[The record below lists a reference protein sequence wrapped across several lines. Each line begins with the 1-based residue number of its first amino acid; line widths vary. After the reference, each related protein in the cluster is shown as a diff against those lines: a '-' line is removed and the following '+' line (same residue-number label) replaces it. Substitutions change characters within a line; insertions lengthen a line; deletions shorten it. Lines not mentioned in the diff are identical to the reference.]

1 MRLIF
6 MGTPDFA
13 LTALKALAAAGHD
26 IAAVYARPPRRAG
39 RGKAVRPSP
48 VHAWAGAQGIPVRT
62 PTDFADAETVG
73 EFAALKADAA
83 VVAAYGLILPQPVL
97 DAPVHGCL
105 NIHASLLPRW
115 RGAAPIQRAIQ
126 AGDAE
131 TGITIMQMDAGLD
144 TGPILLQRRAPIADG
159 ATGGSLH
166 NELAALGAET
176 AVEALAWLEG
186 SGQGKLTPRLQP
198 KAGATYARKI
208 GKAEA
213 RIDWSQPAAQIERTV
228 RAFDPVPGAFFEAG
242 GQRVRVLGAEVAGP
256 EPGPSGPPGPPG
268 TVRDDR
274 LTVAC
279 GEGALRPT
287 LVQRQGKA
295 PMATADLLR
304 GFAIP
309 AGTVLP

>member
-13 LTALKALAAAGHD
+13 LVALEALVAAGHD
-26 IAAVYARPPRRAG
+26 AVAAYTQPPRRAG
-39 RGKAVRPSP
+39 RGKAMRPSP
-48 VHAWAGAQGIPVRT
+48 VQAWAEARNIPVRT
-62 PTDFADAETVG
+62 PTDFTEVKTVAG
-73 EFAALKADAA
+73 FAALEADAA

-131 TGITIMQMDAGLD
+131 TGITIMQMEAGLD
-144 TGPILLQRRAPIADG
+144 TGPILLQRRVPIADE
-159 ATGGSLH
+159 ATGGALH
-166 NELAALGAET
+166 DALAALGS
-176 AVEALAWLEG
+176 EAIVDVLAWLEG
-186 SGQGKLTPRLQP
+186 TAPGNLTPRLQP
-198 KAGATYARKI
+198 KAGTTYARKI

-213 RIDWSQPAAQIERTV
+213 RIDWSQPADRIERTV

-242 GQRVRVLGAEVAGP
+242 GQRVRVLNSEVDGP
-256 EPGPSGPPGPPG
+256 EAGPPG

-287 LVQRQGKA
+287 LVQREGKA
-295 PMATADLLR
+295 PMTAEELLR

-309 AGTVLP
+309 PGTVLS

>member
-13 LTALKALAAAGHD
+13 LAALMALAAAGHD
-26 IAAVYARPPRRAG
+26 VVAAYTQPPRRAG

-48 VHAWAGAQGIPVRT
+48 VQAWAEARNIPVRT
-62 PTDFADAETVG
+62 PMDFAGADTVAGFAGLEAE
-73 EFAALKADAA
+73 AAI
-83 VVAAYGLILPQPVL
+83 VAAYGLILPLAVL

-105 NIHASLLPRW
+105 NIHASMLPRW

-131 TGITIMQMDAGLD
+131 TGVTIMQMEAGLD
-144 TGPILLQRRAPIADG
+144 TGPILLQRRMAIAGD
-159 ATGGSLH
+159 ATGGALH
-166 NELAALGAET
+166 DALAVLGAET
-176 AVEALAWLEG
+176 IVEALAWLDG
-186 SGQGKLTPRLQP
+186 SGPGNLTPRLQP
-198 KAGATYARKI
+198 RASVTYARKI
-208 GKAEA
+208 DKAEA
-213 RIDWSQPAAQIERTV
+213 RIDWSQPAVQIERTV

-242 GQRVRVLGAEVAGP
+242 GQRIRVLGAEVAGP
-256 EPGPSGPPGPPG
+256 EAGPPG
-268 TVRDDR
+268 TVRDDC

-295 PMATADLLR
+295 PMSAADLLR

-309 AGTVLP
+309 PGTVLS

>member
-13 LTALKALAAAGHD
+13 LAALEAIVAAGHEA
-26 IAAVYARPPRRAG
+26 AAVYTQPPRRAG

-48 VHAWAGAQGIPVRT
+48 VQAWAEARNIPVRT
-62 PTDFADAETVG
+62 PVDFADTDTLAG
-73 EFAALKADAA
+73 FAALGAEAA
-83 VVAAYGLILPQPVL
+83 IVAAYGLILPQAAL

-131 TGITIMQMDAGLD
+131 TGVTIMQMEAGLD
-144 TGPILLQRRAPIADG
+144 TGPILLQRRMAMTDAT
-159 ATGGSLH
+159 TGGALH
-166 NELAALGAET
+166 DALAALGAE
-176 AVEALAWLEG
+176 AIVEALAWLDG
-186 SGQGKLTPRLQP
+186 SGPNGLTPRLQP
-198 KAGATYARKI
+198 KAGVTHARKI

-242 GQRVRVLGAEVAGP
+242 GQRVRVLRAEIAGP
-256 EPGPSGPPGPPG
+256 EPGPPG

-279 GEGALRPT
+279 GEGALRP
-287 LVQRQGKA
+287 LRVQRQGKE
-295 PMATADLLR
+295 PMAAEELLR

-309 AGTVLP
+309 PGTVLS